1 MLKIVYE
8 DADLEEFA
16 LGEESD
22 VAVPISVSKDEDG
35 AVTVTVYSR
44 FAKEAEEFAKQFG
57 DDPFSAQALDFIDR
71 VFAPPMRE
79 YGFRYEREYDQT
91 VLTFTSSGKTER
103 PDNAVCIG
111 TQAELEKY
119 EFLTARDFEIDDG
132 DPCDAAFAV
141 IEDGKIVSV
150 AAVNDYSDDGSVEIN
165 VETAPAFRGRGFASD
180 AVSALASYLEG
191 LGERVTYKCRES
203 NAASVKVAEK
213 AGMKYAGKAFYYV
226 CYRI

>member
-16 LGEESD
+16 LGEDSD
-22 VAVPISVSKDEDG
+22 VAVPISVSEDADG

-44 FAKEAEEFAKQFG
+44 FAKEAEEFAKKYES
-57 DDPFSAQALDFIDR
+57 DPFSARALDFIDSA
-71 VFAPPMRE
+71 FAPPMSG
-79 YGFRYEREYDQT
+79 YGFRFEREYDQT
-91 VLTFTSSGKTER
+91 LLTFTSSGKTEKSGKT
-103 PDNAVCIG
+103 VYIG

-119 EFLTARDFEIDDG
+119 EFMTAGDFEIDDG

-141 IEDGKIVSV
+141 VEDGKIVSV
-150 AAVNDYSDDGSVEIN
+150 AAVNDYSDDGAVEIN
-165 VETAPAFRGRGFASD
+165 VETAPAFRGRGFATA

-191 LGERVTYKCRES
+191 LGERVTYKCRKS

-213 AGMKYAGKAFYYV
+213 AGMKYAGKAFNYV